1 MRRFRKK
8 VLTVF
13 LLGVPLFSPSQA
25 FAADDVKNVATAL
38 AKIYKLE
45 SLANEFLFGSL
56 AAPDAEP
63 QASAE
68 FTNKY
73 KKSSSSGFKI
83 IGLKK
88 LQYKMD
94 QNQFFDL
101 RNDTLR
107 YVLKF
112 QF

>member
-1 MRRFRKK
+1 MKRFSIK

-83 IGLKK
+83 KGLKK

-94 QNQFFDL
+94 QNQFLDL
-101 RNDTLR
+101 KNDGLH
-107 YVLKF
+107 YFFKF